1 MTVREPTL
9 LGVKLAASFLCAA
22 PILLH
27 VSPAKTVPP
36 LAEPAITS
44 NTALSLLLGGGDGD
58 AQLPRA
64 KHDLTH
70 MKDNAATSKPTIV
83 VIDGGPAIRDL
94 IEFLLRPSDIM

>member
-1 MTVREPTL
+1 L
-9 LGVKLAASFLCAA
+9 LGAKLAASFLCAA

-83 VIDGGPAIRDL
+83 VIRSRDTGFDRVPVAPVGYHVTGL
-94 IEFLLRPSDIM
+94 IK